1 MPFDTFH
8 RVALPPNVH
17 HGESSQG
24 DLDRGDG
31 GVPHEGG
38 GGDTNLIFRDQ
49 LSSGNLGTFSAP
61 RSSKYGK

>member
-24 DLDRGDG
+24 DVDRGGG
-31 GVPHEGG
+31 GVPYEGW

-49 LSSGNLGTFSAP
+49 LSSGKL
-61 RSSKYGK
+61 